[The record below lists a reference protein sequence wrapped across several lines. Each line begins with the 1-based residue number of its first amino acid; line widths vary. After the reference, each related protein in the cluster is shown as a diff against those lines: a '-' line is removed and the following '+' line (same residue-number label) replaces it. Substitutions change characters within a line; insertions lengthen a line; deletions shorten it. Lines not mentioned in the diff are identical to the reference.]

1 MNPEL
6 IIRAWKDPEFRARLA
21 SEQLHTLPA
30 HPSGSPMT
38 ELGDDE
44 LSGVAGGLRDS
55 NTTVT
60 TVTITITITV
70 VTR

>member
-44 LSGVAGGLRDS
+44 LAGVAGGLRDS

-60 TVTITITITV
+60 ITITITV

>member
-6 IIRAWKDPEFRARLA
+6 IIRAWKDPEFRAHLA
-21 SEQLHTLPA
+21 SEQLHTLPE

-44 LSGVAGGLRDS
+44 LSGVAGGLRQQS
-55 NTTVT
+55 ITIVS
-60 TVTITITITV
+60 VTITLTV
-70 VTR
+70 F